1 MPAQIKIASIFG
13 MQRLKIMIKL
23 GILGYPLGH
32 SLSKVMHEA
41 VMKELGLQ
49 GTYDIL
55 ETEPEDLI
63 QKVKDIKRFGYQ
75 GFNVTIPFK
84 VPMTMMI
91 DDFDDLANIAG
102 CVNTVKVLPDKSL
115 KGFNTDVY
123 GFKAAFSAEQNKLI
137 SGKKASIIGT
147 GGAARAAAIG
157 LCSLG
162 ISEIDFYTRNI
173 VNASNMVNFL
183 RSQFL
188 TVRFNLKQIQSLA
201 DLSDTYILVNA
212 SPIGMRGKAMDLMP
226 VEPKVLKTMP
236 LTAIVY
242 DIVYNPRKT
251 LLIKSANECGLE
263 TIDGC
268 EMLIH
273 QGAKAFEIWTGQ
285 KPPISVMK
293 IALLDSLAK

>member
-1 MPAQIKIASIFG
+1 
-13 MQRLKIMIKL
+13 MIKL

-41 VMKELGLQ
+41 VLKELGLQ
-49 GTYDIL
+49 GFYEIM
-55 ETEPEDLI
+55 ETDPEDLI
-63 QKVKDIKRFGYQ
+63 QKVKDIKRLDYT

-91 DDFDDLANIAG
+91 DDFDEVSNLAG
-102 CVNTVKVLPDKSL
+102 CVNTVKVMSDKSL
-115 KGFNTDVY
+115 KGYNTDVY
-123 GFKAAFSAEQNKLI
+123 GFVSAINDAQKNIIK
-137 SGKKASIIGT
+137 GKKAVIIGT

-157 LCSLG
+157 LCEVGVKS
-162 ISEIDFYTRNI
+162 IDFYTRNI

-183 RSQFL
+183 RSQF
-188 TVRFNLKQIQSLA
+188 VNVSFNLKQVQSLS
-201 DLSDTYILVNA
+201 DLSDVAILVNA
-212 SPIGMRGKAMDLMP
+212 TPIGMRGKAMDLTP
-226 VEPKVLKTMP
+226 VDEKILKTMR
-236 LTAIVY
+236 LGSIVY

-251 LLIKSANECGLE
+251 ILLKEAQMAGLD

-285 KPPISVMK
+285 KPPVSVMK
-293 IALLDSLAK
+293 IALLDSLAQ

>member
-1 MPAQIKIASIFG
+1 
-13 MQRLKIMIKL
+13 MIKL

-41 VMKELGLQ
+41 VLKELGLQ
-49 GTYDIL
+49 GSYEIM
-55 ETEPEDLI
+55 ETDPEDLI
-63 QKVKDIKRFGYQ
+63 QKVKDIKRLDYT

-91 DDFDDLANIAG
+91 DDFDEVSNLAG
-102 CVNTVKVLPDKSL
+102 CVNTVKVMPDKSL
-115 KGFNTDVY
+115 KGYNTDVY
-123 GFKAAFSAEQNKLI
+123 GFVSAINDAQKNIIK
-137 SGKKASIIGT
+137 GKKAVIIGT

-157 LCSLG
+157 LCELG
-162 ISEIDFYTRNI
+162 VKSVDFYTRNI

-183 RSQFL
+183 RSQF
-188 TVRFNLKQIQSLA
+188 VNVSFNLKQVQSLS
-201 DLSDTYILVNA
+201 DLSDVAILVNA
-212 SPIGMRGKAMDLMP
+212 TPIGMRGKAMDLTP
-226 VEPKVLKTMP
+226 VDEKILKTMR
-236 LTAIVY
+236 LGSIVY

-251 LLIKSANECGLE
+251 ILLKEAQMAGLD

-285 KPPISVMK
+285 KPPVSVMK
-293 IALLDSLAK
+293 IALLDSLAQ